1 MARSLTA
8 KQRRVLDVIRAFQ
21 VENGYSPSVRQ
32 IGDQLELSAASVQAH
47 LVALDRKNYIRR
59 TGEAHGITANYDPES
74 DECLQV
80 RAAQIIGAIAAGSPI
95 EAITDHQ
102 GYVPLPE
109 TVSPDD
115 PRDYYSLEV
124 RGNSMIED
132 HILDGDRVLVR
143 RQSTAEDGDVV
154 VAILGDEEATLK
166 RFYRNGR
173 FRYLLKPANSEL
185 DPIDTNRL
193 EIRGVVVGVYR
204 DHLK

>member
-1 MARSLTA
+1 M
-8 KQRRVLDVIRAFQ
+8 
-21 VENGYSPSVRQ
+21 
-32 IGDQLELSAASVQAH
+32 
-47 LVALDRKNYIRR
+47 
-59 TGEAHGITANYDPES
+59 
-74 DECLQV
+74 
-80 RAAQIIGAIAAGSPI
+80 
-95 EAITDHQ
+95 
-102 GYVPLPE
+102 
-109 TVSPDD
+109 
-115 PRDYYSLEV
+115 
-124 RGNSMIED
+124 
-132 HILDGDRVLVR
+132 R

>member
-21 VENGYSPSVRQ
+21 VEHGYSPSVRQ
-32 IGDQLELSAASVQAH
+32 IGEQLDLSAASVQAH
-47 LVALDRKNYIRR
+47 LVALDRKNYIKR

-80 RAAQIIGAIAAGSPI
+80 RVAQITGMIAAGSPI
-95 EAITDHQ
+95 EAITNHQ

-109 TVSPDD
+109 SVSPDD
-115 PRDYYSLEV
+115 PRDYYALRV
-124 RGNSMIED
+124 RGDSMIDD
-132 HILDGDRVLVR
+132 HILDGDCVIVR
-143 RQSTAEDGDVV
+143 RQNTANDGEVV
-154 VAILGDEEATLK
+154 VAILEDEQATLK

-173 FRYLLKPANSEL
+173 FRYLLKPANSEM

-193 EIRGVVVGVYR
+193 EIRGVVIGVYR
-204 DHLK
+204 AHAA

>member
-32 IGDQLELSAASVQAH
+32 IGEQLELSAASVQAH

-109 TVSPDD
+109 TISPDD
-115 PRDYYSLEV
+115 PRDYYALEV
-124 RGNSMIED
+124 RGDSMIDD

-143 RQSTAEDGDVV
+143 RQNTADDGDV
-154 VAILGDEEATLK
+154 
-166 RFYRNGR
+166 RFEVPAHGGLRVRRRSRRHLRRRAGR
-173 FRYLLKPANSEL
+173 AWSRSSGRRRRCSPSK
-185 DPIDTNRL
+185 TGR
-193 EIRGVVVGVYR
+193 
-204 DHLK
+204 

>member
-1 MARSLTA
+1 MPA
-8 KQRRVLDVIRAFQ
+8 
-21 VENGYSPSVRQ
+21 G
-32 IGDQLELSAASVQAH
+32 
-47 LVALDRKNYIRR
+47 
-59 TGEAHGITANYDPES
+59 
-74 DECLQV
+74 

-115 PRDYYSLEV
+115 PRDYYALEV
-124 RGNSMIED
+124 RGDSMIDD
-132 HILDGDRVLVR
+132 HIW
-143 RQSTAEDGDVV
+143 TATASSCGARTPPTTATVV

-173 FRYLLKPANSEL
+173 FRYLLKPANSEH